1 MRLNTIAISH
11 LEKVFNRK
19 KKALNNINLHI
30 HNGMFGI
37 LGRNGS
43 GKSTLMNILSTL
55 IPATKGEV
63 TINNISIK
71 ETKKIRRII
80 GYLPQDFDFYPN
92 MKVSEVLY
100 YLGFL
105 SKINQTDFD
114 KYVDLILRKVN
125 LIDYKNKKVKSLS
138 GGMKKRLGIAQAI
151 LHDPKVIIVDEPT
164 AGLDPEE
171 RVRLRNLL
179 SDLAENKI
187 VIISTHIV
195 SDIESTCNRIAILD
209 KGSLVY
215 KGDIPSLIQQSDDH
229 IYEINLSPSELE
241 SFRENDLFI
250 TKTQEI
256 ENKLKVRFISETK
269 VANAKKVKADFED
282 AYMYF
287 LKKQQGGLNHAS
299 IYNGI

>member
-1 MRLNTIAISH
+1 MNKIVIKGLS
-11 LEKVFNRK
+11 KSYDGK
-19 KKALNNINLHI
+19 KDALNSLDLVIP
-30 HNGMFGI
+30 NGMFGI

-43 GKSTLMNILSTL
+43 GKSTLMNI
-55 IPATKGEV
+55 IATILQPSKGTV
-63 TINNISIK
+63 TINGIEIK
-71 ETKKIRRII
+71 NSQKIRQMI

-105 SKINQTDFD
+105 SKINQKDFD

-187 VIISTHIV
+187 VIRSTHIV

>member
-1 MRLNTIAISH
+1 MNKIVIKGLS
-11 LEKVFNRK
+11 KSYDGK
-19 KKALNNINLHI
+19 KDALNSLDLVIP
-30 HNGMFGI
+30 NGMFGI

-43 GKSTLMNILSTL
+43 GKSTLMNI
-55 IPATKGEV
+55 IATILQPSKGTV
-63 TINNISIK
+63 TINGIEIK
-71 ETKKIRRII
+71 NSQKIRQMI

-105 SKINQTDFD
+105 SKINQKDFD

-125 LIDYKNKKVKSLS
+125 LIDYKNKKIKSLS

-171 RVRLRNLL
+171 RVRIRNLL

>member
-1 MRLNTIAISH
+1 MNEIVIKGLS
-11 LEKVFNRK
+11 KSYDGK
-19 KKALNNINLHI
+19 KDALNSLDLVIP
-30 HNGMFGI
+30 NGMFGF

-43 GKSTLMNILSTL
+43 GKSTLMNI
-55 IPATKGEV
+55 IATILQPSKGTV
-63 TINNISIK
+63 TINGIEIK
-71 ETKKIRRII
+71 NSQKIRQMI

-256 ENKLKVRFISETK
+256 DNKLKVRFISETK

>member
-1 MRLNTIAISH
+1 MNEIVIKGLS
-11 LEKVFNRK
+11 KSYDGK
-19 KKALNNINLHI
+19 KDALNSLDLVIP
-30 HNGMFGI
+30 NGMFGI

-43 GKSTLMNILSTL
+43 GKSTLMNI
-55 IPATKGEV
+55 IATILQPSKGTV
-63 TINNISIK
+63 TINGIEIK
-71 ETKKIRRII
+71 NSQKIRQMI

-125 LIDYKNKKVKSLS
+125 LIDYKNKKIKSLS
-138 GGMKKRLGIAQAI
+138 GGMKKRLGMAQAI

-171 RVRLRNLL
+171 RVRIRNLL

>member
-1 MRLNTIAISH
+1 MNEIVIKGLS
-11 LEKVFNRK
+11 KSYDGK
-19 KKALNNINLHI
+19 KDALNSLDLVIP
-30 HNGMFGI
+30 NGMFGI

-43 GKSTLMNILSTL
+43 GKSTLMNI
-55 IPATKGEV
+55 IATILQPSKGTV
-63 TINNISIK
+63 TINGIEIK
-71 ETKKIRRII
+71 NSQKIRQMI

-215 KGDIPSLIQQSDDH
+215 KGDIPSLIQQNDDH

-256 ENKLKVRFISETK
+256 ENKLKVRFVSETK

-287 LKKQQGGLNHAS
+287 LKKQ
-299 IYNGI
+299 

>member
-1 MRLNTIAISH
+1 MNKIVIKGLS
-11 LEKVFNRK
+11 KSYDGK
-19 KKALNNINLHI
+19 KDALNSLDLVIP
-30 HNGMFGI
+30 NGMFGI

-43 GKSTLMNILSTL
+43 GKSTLMNI
-55 IPATKGEV
+55 IATILQPSKGTV
-63 TINNISIK
+63 TINGIEIK
-71 ETKKIRRII
+71 NSQKIRQMI

-105 SKINQTDFD
+105 SKINQKDFD
-114 KYVDLILRKVN
+114 NYVDLILRKVN

-287 LKKQQGGLNHAS
+287 
-299 IYNGI
+299 

>member
-1 MRLNTIAISH
+1 MNKIVIKGLS
-11 LEKVFNRK
+11 KSYDGK
-19 KKALNNINLHI
+19 KDALNSLDLVIP
-30 HNGMFGI
+30 NGMFGI

-43 GKSTLMNILSTL
+43 GKSTLMNI
-55 IPATKGEV
+55 IATILQPSKGTV
-63 TINNISIK
+63 TINGIEIK
-71 ETKKIRRII
+71 NSQKIRQMI

-114 KYVDLILRKVN
+114 KYVDLILRKGN

-138 GGMKKRLGIAQAI
+138 GGMKKRLGMAQAI

-171 RVRLRNLL
+171 RVRIRNLL

-215 KGDIPSLIQQSDDH
+215 KGDIPSLIQQSEDH

-287 LKKQQGGLNHAS
+287 LKKQ
-299 IYNGI
+299 

>member
-1 MRLNTIAISH
+1 MNEIVIKGLS
-11 LEKVFNRK
+11 KSYDGK
-19 KKALNNINLHI
+19 KDALNSLDLVIP
-30 HNGMFGI
+30 NGMFGI

-43 GKSTLMNILSTL
+43 GKSTLMNI
-55 IPATKGEV
+55 IATILQPSKGTV
-63 TINNISIK
+63 TINGIEIK
-71 ETKKIRRII
+71 NSQKIRQMI

-151 LHDPKVIIVDEPT
+151 LHEPKVIIVDEPT

-171 RVRLRNLL
+171 RVRIRNLL

>member
-1 MRLNTIAISH
+1 MNKIVIKGLS
-11 LEKVFNRK
+11 KSYDGK
-19 KKALNNINLHI
+19 KDALNSLDLVIP
-30 HNGMFGI
+30 NGMFGI

-43 GKSTLMNILSTL
+43 GKSTLMNI
-55 IPATKGEV
+55 IATILQPSKGTV
-63 TINNISIK
+63 TINGIEIK
-71 ETKKIRRII
+71 NSQKIRQMI

-105 SKINQTDFD
+105 SKINQKDFD
-114 KYVDLILRKVN
+114 NYVDLILRKVN

-138 GGMKKRLGIAQAI
+138 GGMKKRLGIAPAI

-209 KGSLVY
+209 KGSLIY

>member
-1 MRLNTIAISH
+1 MNEIVIKGLS
-11 LEKVFNRK
+11 KSYDGK
-19 KKALNNINLHI
+19 KDALNSLDLVIP
-30 HNGMFGI
+30 NGMFGI

-43 GKSTLMNILSTL
+43 GKSTLMNI
-55 IPATKGEV
+55 IATILQPSKGTV
-63 TINNISIK
+63 TINGIEIK
-71 ETKKIRRII
+71 NSQKIRQMI

-287 LKKQQGGLNHAS
+287 LKKQ
-299 IYNGI
+299 

>member
-1 MRLNTIAISH
+1 MNKIVIKGLS
-11 LEKVFNRK
+11 KSYDGK
-19 KKALNNINLHI
+19 KDALNSLDLVIP
-30 HNGMFGI
+30 NGMFGI

-43 GKSTLMNILSTL
+43 GKSTLMNI
-55 IPATKGEV
+55 IATILQPSKGTV
-63 TINNISIK
+63 TINGIK
-71 ETKKIRRII
+71 IKNSQKIRQMI

-138 GGMKKRLGIAQAI
+138 GGMKKRLGMAQAI

-171 RVRLRNLL
+171 RVRIRNLL

-287 LKKQQGGLNHAS
+287 LKKQ
-299 IYNGI
+299 

>member
-1 MRLNTIAISH
+1 MNEIVIKGLS
-11 LEKVFNRK
+11 KSYDGK
-19 KKALNNINLHI
+19 KDALNSLDLVIP
-30 HNGMFGI
+30 NGMFGI

-43 GKSTLMNILSTL
+43 GKSTLMNI
-55 IPATKGEV
+55 IATILQPSKGTV
-63 TINNISIK
+63 TINGIEIK
-71 ETKKIRRII
+71 NSQKIRQMI
-80 GYLPQDFDFYPN
+80 GNLPQDFDFYPN

-105 SKINQTDFD
+105 SKINQTNFD

-287 LKKQQGGLNHAS
+287 LKKQ
-299 IYNGI
+299 

>member
-1 MRLNTIAISH
+1 MNKIVIKGLS
-11 LEKVFNRK
+11 KSYDGK
-19 KKALNNINLHI
+19 KDALNSLDLVIP
-30 HNGMFGI
+30 NGMFGI

-43 GKSTLMNILSTL
+43 GKSTLMNI
-55 IPATKGEV
+55 IATILQPSKGTV
-63 TINNISIK
+63 TINGIEIK
-71 ETKKIRRII
+71 NSQKIRQMI

-105 SKINQTDFD
+105 SKINQKDFD

-215 KGDIPSLIQQSDDH
+215 KGDIPSLIQESDDH

-241 SFRENDLFI
+241 SFRKNDLFI

-287 LKKQQGGLNHAS
+287 FKNNKEV
-299 IYNGI
+299 

>member
-1 MRLNTIAISH
+1 MNKIVIKGLS
-11 LEKVFNRK
+11 KSYDGK
-19 KKALNNINLHI
+19 KDALNSLDLVIP
-30 HNGMFGI
+30 NGMFGI
-37 LGRNGS
+37 LRRNGS
-43 GKSTLMNILSTL
+43 GKSTLMNI
-55 IPATKGEV
+55 IATILQPSKGTV
-63 TINNISIK
+63 TINGIEIK
-71 ETKKIRRII
+71 NSQKIRQMI

-105 SKINQTDFD
+105 SKINQKDFD

>member
-1 MRLNTIAISH
+1 MS
-11 LEKVFNRK
+11 KSYDGK
-19 KKALNNINLHI
+19 KDALNSLDLVIP
-30 HNGMFGI
+30 NGMFGI

-43 GKSTLMNILSTL
+43 GKSTLMNI
-55 IPATKGEV
+55 IATILQPSKGTV
-63 TINNISIK
+63 TINGIEIK
-71 ETKKIRRII
+71 NSQKIRQMI

-105 SKINQTDFD
+105 SKINQKDFD

>member
-1 MRLNTIAISH
+1 MNKIVIKGLS
-11 LEKVFNRK
+11 KSYDGK
-19 KKALNNINLHI
+19 KDALNSLDLVIP
-30 HNGMFGI
+30 NGMFGI

-43 GKSTLMNILSTL
+43 GKSTLMNI
-55 IPATKGEV
+55 IATILQPSKGTV
-63 TINNISIK
+63 TINGIEIK
-71 ETKKIRRII
+71 NSQKIRQMI

-105 SKINQTDFD
+105 SKINQTNFD

>member
-1 MRLNTIAISH
+1 MNKIVIKGLS
-11 LEKVFNRK
+11 KSYDGK
-19 KKALNNINLHI
+19 KDALNSLDLVIP
-30 HNGMFGI
+30 NGMFGI

-43 GKSTLMNILSTL
+43 GKSTLMNI
-55 IPATKGEV
+55 IATILQPSKGTV
-63 TINNISIK
+63 TINGIEIK
-71 ETKKIRRII
+71 NSQKIRQMI
-80 GYLPQDFDFYPN
+80 GYLPQDFDFYSN

-105 SKINQTDFD
+105 SKINQKDFD
-114 KYVDLILRKVN
+114 NYVDLILRKVN

-256 ENKLKVRFISETK
+256 ENKFKVRFISETK

>member
-1 MRLNTIAISH
+1 MNEIVIKGLS
-11 LEKVFNRK
+11 KSYDGK
-19 KKALNNINLHI
+19 KDALNSLDLVIP
-30 HNGMFGI
+30 NGMFGI

-43 GKSTLMNILSTL
+43 GKSTLMNI
-55 IPATKGEV
+55 IATILQPSKGTV
-63 TINNISIK
+63 TINGIEIK
-71 ETKKIRRII
+71 NSQKIRQMI

-256 ENKLKVRFISETK
+256 ENKLEVRFISETK

>member
-1 MRLNTIAISH
+1 MNEIVIKGLS
-11 LEKVFNRK
+11 KSYDGK
-19 KKALNNINLHI
+19 KDALNSLDLVIP
-30 HNGMFGI
+30 NGMFGI

-43 GKSTLMNILSTL
+43 GKSTLMNI
-55 IPATKGEV
+55 IATILQPSKGTV
-63 TINNISIK
+63 TINGIEIK
-71 ETKKIRRII
+71 NSQKIRQMI

-125 LIDYKNKKVKSLS
+125 LIDYKNKKIKSLS

-256 ENKLKVRFISETK
+256 DNKLKVRFISETK

>member
-1 MRLNTIAISH
+1 MNEIVIKGLS
-11 LEKVFNRK
+11 KSYDGK
-19 KKALNNINLHI
+19 KDALNSLDLVIP
-30 HNGMFGI
+30 NGMFGI

-43 GKSTLMNILSTL
+43 GKSTLMNI
-55 IPATKGEV
+55 IATILQPSKGTV
-63 TINNISIK
+63 TINGIEIK
-71 ETKKIRRII
+71 NSQKIRQMI

-105 SKINQTDFD
+105 SKINQKDFD
-114 KYVDLILRKVN
+114 NYVDLILRKVN

>member
-1 MRLNTIAISH
+1 MNEIVIKGLS
-11 LEKVFNRK
+11 KSYDGK
-19 KKALNNINLHI
+19 KDALNSLDLVIP
-30 HNGMFGI
+30 NGMFGI

-43 GKSTLMNILSTL
+43 GKSTLMNI
-55 IPATKGEV
+55 IATILQPSKGTV
-63 TINNISIK
+63 TINGIEIK
-71 ETKKIRRII
+71 NSQKIRQMI

-138 GGMKKRLGIAQAI
+138 GGMKKRLGMAQAI

-171 RVRLRNLL
+171 RVRIRNLL

-287 LKKQQGGLNHAS
+287 LKKQ
-299 IYNGI
+299 

>member
-1 MRLNTIAISH
+1 MNEIVIKGLSKSYDGK
-11 LEKVFNRK
+11 KV
-19 KKALNNINLHI
+19 ALNSLDLVIP
-30 HNGMFGI
+30 NGMFGI

-43 GKSTLMNILSTL
+43 GKSTLMNI
-55 IPATKGEV
+55 IATILQPSKGTV
-63 TINNISIK
+63 TINGIEIK
-71 ETKKIRRII
+71 NSQKIRQMI

-105 SKINQTDFD
+105 SKINQKDFD

-256 ENKLKVRFISETK
+256 DNKLKVRFISETK

>member
-1 MRLNTIAISH
+1 MNEIVIKGLS
-11 LEKVFNRK
+11 KSYDGK
-19 KKALNNINLHI
+19 KDALNSLDLVIP
-30 HNGMFGI
+30 NGMFGI

-43 GKSTLMNILSTL
+43 GKSTLMNI
-55 IPATKGEV
+55 IATILQPSKGTV
-63 TINNISIK
+63 TINGIEIK
-71 ETKKIRRII
+71 NSQKIRQMIN
-80 GYLPQDFDFYPN
+80 YLPQDFDFYPN

>member
-1 MRLNTIAISH
+1 MNKIVIKGLS
-11 LEKVFNRK
+11 KSYDGK
-19 KKALNNINLHI
+19 KDALNSLDLVIP
-30 HNGMFGI
+30 NGMFGI

-43 GKSTLMNILSTL
+43 GKSTLMNI
-55 IPATKGEV
+55 IATILQPSKGTV
-63 TINNISIK
+63 TINGIEIK
-71 ETKKIRRII
+71 NSQKIRQMI

-105 SKINQTDFD
+105 SKINQKDFD

-241 SFRENDLFI
+241 SFRKNDLFI

>member
-1 MRLNTIAISH
+1 MNKIVIKGLS
-11 LEKVFNRK
+11 KSYDGK
-19 KKALNNINLHI
+19 KDALNSLDLVIP
-30 HNGMFGI
+30 NGMFGI

-43 GKSTLMNILSTL
+43 GKSTLMNI
-55 IPATKGEV
+55 IATILQPSKGTV
-63 TINNISIK
+63 TINGIEIK
-71 ETKKIRRII
+71 NSQKIRQMI

-179 SDLAENKI
+179 SYLAENKI

-287 LKKQQGGLNHAS
+287 LKKQ
-299 IYNGI
+299 

>member
-1 MRLNTIAISH
+1 MNEIVIKGLS
-11 LEKVFNRK
+11 KSYDGK
-19 KKALNNINLHI
+19 KDALNSLDLVIP
-30 HNGMFGI
+30 NGMFGI

-43 GKSTLMNILSTL
+43 GKSTLMNI
-55 IPATKGEV
+55 IATILQPSKGTV
-63 TINNISIK
+63 TINGIEIK
-71 ETKKIRRII
+71 NSQKIRQMI

-105 SKINQTDFD
+105 SKINQKDFD

-171 RVRLRNLL
+171 RGRLRNLL

-256 ENKLKVRFISETK
+256 DNKLKVRFISETK

>member
-1 MRLNTIAISH
+1 MNEIVIKGLS
-11 LEKVFNRK
+11 KSYDGK
-19 KKALNNINLHI
+19 KDALNSLDLVIP
-30 HNGMFGI
+30 NGMFGI

-43 GKSTLMNILSTL
+43 GKSTLMNI
-55 IPATKGEV
+55 IATILQPSKGTV
-63 TINNISIK
+63 TINGIEIK
-71 ETKKIRRII
+71 NSQKIRQMI

-105 SKINQTDFD
+105 SKINQKDFD

-256 ENKLKVRFISETK
+256 DNKLKVRFISETK

>member
-1 MRLNTIAISH
+1 MNKIVIKGLS
-11 LEKVFNRK
+11 KSYDGK
-19 KKALNNINLHI
+19 KDALNSLDLVIP
-30 HNGMFGI
+30 NGMFGI

-43 GKSTLMNILSTL
+43 GKSTLMNI
-55 IPATKGEV
+55 IATILQPSKGTV
-63 TINNISIK
+63 TINGIEIK
-71 ETKKIRRII
+71 NSQKIRQMI

-105 SKINQTDFD
+105 SKINQKDFD

-125 LIDYKNKKVKSLS
+125 LMDYKNKKVKSLS

>member
-1 MRLNTIAISH
+1 MNEIVIKGLS
-11 LEKVFNRK
+11 KSYDGK
-19 KKALNNINLHI
+19 KDALNSLDLVIP
-30 HNGMFGI
+30 NGMFGI

-43 GKSTLMNILSTL
+43 GKSTLMNI
-55 IPATKGEV
+55 IATILQPSKGTV
-63 TINNISIK
+63 TINGIEIK
-71 ETKKIRRII
+71 NSQKIRQMI

-164 AGLDPEE
+164 AGLDLEE

>member
-1 MRLNTIAISH
+1 MNKIVIKGLS
-11 LEKVFNRK
+11 KSYDGK
-19 KKALNNINLHI
+19 KDALNSLDLVIP
-30 HNGMFGI
+30 NGMFGI

-43 GKSTLMNILSTL
+43 GKSTLMNI
-55 IPATKGEV
+55 IATILQPSKGTV
-63 TINNISIK
+63 TINGIEIK
-71 ETKKIRRII
+71 NSQKIRQMI

-138 GGMKKRLGIAQAI
+138 GGMKKRLGMAQAI

-171 RVRLRNLL
+171 RVRIRNLL

-256 ENKLKVRFISETK
+256 ENKLKFRFISETK

-287 LKKQQGGLNHAS
+287 LKKQ
-299 IYNGI
+299 

>member
-1 MRLNTIAISH
+1 MNKIVIKGLS
-11 LEKVFNRK
+11 KSYDGK
-19 KKALNNINLHI
+19 KDALNSLDLVIP
-30 HNGMFGI
+30 NGMFGI

-43 GKSTLMNILSTL
+43 GKSTLMNI
-55 IPATKGEV
+55 IATILQPSKGTV
-63 TINNISIK
+63 TINGIEIK
-71 ETKKIRRII
+71 NSQKIRQMI

-105 SKINQTDFD
+105 SKINQKDFD

-256 ENKLKVRFISETK
+256 ENKLKVRFVSETK

-287 LKKQQGGLNHAS
+287 LKKQ
-299 IYNGI
+299 

>member
-1 MRLNTIAISH
+1 MNKIVIKGLSKSYDGKKDVLNSLDLVIP
-11 LEKVFNRK
+11 
-19 KKALNNINLHI
+19 
-30 HNGMFGI
+30 NGMFGI

-43 GKSTLMNILSTL
+43 GKSTLMNIISTIL
-55 IPATKGEV
+55 QPSKGTV
-63 TINNISIK
+63 TINGIEIK
-71 ETKKIRRII
+71 NSQKIRQMI

-105 SKINQTDFD
+105 SKIKQKDFD
-114 KYVDLILRKVN
+114 NYVDLILRKVN

>member
-92 MKVSEVLY
+92 MKVEEALY
-100 YLGFL
+100 YLGIL
-105 SKINQTDFD
+105 SNISKNQLKSRITE
-114 KYVDLILRKVN
+114 VLEKVN
-125 LIDYKNKKVKSLS
+125 LISYRRQKIKSLS
-138 GGMKKRLGIAQAI
+138 GGMKKRLGVAQAI
-151 LHDPKVIIVDEPT
+151 MHDPSIIIVDEPT

-179 SDLAENKI
+179 SHLAKDKI

-195 SDIESTCNRIAILD
+195 SDITSTCEQIAILEQ
-209 KGSLVY
+209 GSLAYTGSIYTLMQDSNHKVFELTIKPY
-215 KGDIPSLIQQSDDH
+215 QLDELKKQSLV
-229 IYEINLSPSELE
+229 
-241 SFRENDLFI
+241 I
-250 TKTQEI
+250 TKVHEVESHLQI
-256 ENKLKVRFISETK
+256 RFVSDELFEA
-269 VANAKKVKADFED
+269 ANEVNPDLED

-287 LKKQQGGLNHAS
+287 LKN
-299 IYNGI
+299 I

>member
-1 MRLNTIAISH
+1 MNEIVIKGLS
-11 LEKVFNRK
+11 KSYDGK
-19 KKALNNINLHI
+19 KDALNSLDLVIP
-30 HNGMFGI
+30 NGMFGI

-43 GKSTLMNILSTL
+43 GKSTLMNI
-55 IPATKGEV
+55 IATILQPSKGTV
-63 TINNISIK
+63 TINGIEIK
-71 ETKKIRRII
+71 NSQKIRQMI

-171 RVRLRNLL
+171 RVRIRNLL

-287 LKKQQGGLNHAS
+287 LKKQ
-299 IYNGI
+299 

>member
-1 MRLNTIAISH
+1 MNEIIIKGLS
-11 LEKVFNRK
+11 KSYDGK
-19 KKALNNINLHI
+19 KDALNSLDLVIP
-30 HNGMFGI
+30 NGMFGI

-43 GKSTLMNILSTL
+43 GKSTLMNI
-55 IPATKGEV
+55 IATILQPSKGTV
-63 TINNISIK
+63 TINGIEIK
-71 ETKKIRRII
+71 NSQKIRQMI

-229 IYEINLSPSELE
+229 IYEINLSLSELE

-256 ENKLKVRFISETK
+256 ENKLKVRFVSETK

-287 LKKQQGGLNHAS
+287 LKKQ
-299 IYNGI
+299 

>member
-1 MRLNTIAISH
+1 MNKIVIKGLS
-11 LEKVFNRK
+11 KSYDGK
-19 KKALNNINLHI
+19 KDALNSLDLVIP
-30 HNGMFGI
+30 NGMFGI

-43 GKSTLMNILSTL
+43 GKSTLMNI
-55 IPATKGEV
+55 IATILQPSKGTV
-63 TINNISIK
+63 TINGIEIK
-71 ETKKIRRII
+71 NSQKIRQMI

-125 LIDYKNKKVKSLS
+125 LIDYKNKKIKSLS

>member
-1 MRLNTIAISH
+1 MNEIVIKGLS
-11 LEKVFNRK
+11 KSYDGK
-19 KKALNNINLHI
+19 KDALNSLDLVIP
-30 HNGMFGI
+30 NGMFGI

-43 GKSTLMNILSTL
+43 GKSTLMNI
-55 IPATKGEV
+55 IATILQPSKGTV
-63 TINNISIK
+63 TINGIEIK
-71 ETKKIRRII
+71 NSQKIRQMI

-92 MKVSEVLY
+92 MKVSEFLY

-125 LIDYKNKKVKSLS
+125 LIDYKNKKIKSLS

-195 SDIESTCNRIAILD
+195 SDIESTCNRITILD